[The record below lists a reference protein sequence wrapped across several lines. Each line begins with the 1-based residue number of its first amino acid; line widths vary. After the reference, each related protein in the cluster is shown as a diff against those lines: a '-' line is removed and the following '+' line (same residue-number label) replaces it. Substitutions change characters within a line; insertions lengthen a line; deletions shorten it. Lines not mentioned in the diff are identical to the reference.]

1 MKNKSLNKLKIPK
14 PVSAGILMSYKCSS
28 ECKHCIYFS
37 SPRCDANWISL
48 KEAEK
53 ILTKLSGSILGSRF
67 GDKTIGVN
75 SGIHFTGGE
84 PFFNFDLLLNLTK
97 IAHKLK
103 IPSIFVETNCFWAKD
118 DGSVREKFKALK
130 NAGLLGAL
138 ISVNP
143 FLLDQIPFEKTLR
156 VVRIG
161 REIFGKNVIVYQQ
174 FFYEQFRKLGI
185 KGTLPLQDYLT
196 QYSYYLNLIE
206 LLPMGRVCYAM
217 GPLFM
222 KYPAKKFFGT
232 SCIDE
237 ITRDWH
243 VHIDNY
249 YNYVPGFCSGI
260 SLGDARNMD
269 SILNEIDLKNRPIL
283 RALATDIKNLYD
295 FGTAE
300 FNYKEKEEGY
310 ISKCHLCF
318 DIRKFIAGQ
327 TKEFDELKPKEL
339 YHQAESEK

>member
-1 MKNKSLNKLKIPK
+1 MKSKCLNKLKIPK
-14 PVSAGILMSYKCSS
+14 PVSAGVLLSYKCSS

-37 SPRCDANWISL
+37 SPRCDADWMSL
-48 KEAEK
+48 EEAEK
-53 ILTKLSGSILGSRF
+53 ILIKLSGSILGSQF
-67 GDKTIGVN
+67 GDEVIGVN

-84 PFFNFDLLLNLTK
+84 PFLNFDLLLDLTK
-97 IAHKLK
+97 IAHKLT

-118 DGSVREKFKALK
+118 DNSVREKLKALK
-130 NAGLLGAL
+130 DAGLLGTL

-143 FLLDQIPFEKTLR
+143 FLLDQIPFEKTDR
-156 VVRIG
+156 AVRIS

-196 QYSYYLNLIE
+196 QYSYYLNFIE
-206 LLPMGRVCYAM
+206 LLPMGRVCYSL

-222 KYPAKKFFGT
+222 RYPARNFFGV

-249 YNYVPGFCSGI
+249 YNYIPGFCSGI
-260 SLGDARNMD
+260 SLGNLRNMD
-269 SILNEIDLKNRPIL
+269 SILSEIDLKNHPIL
-283 RALATDIKNLYD
+283 RALTTDIKNLYD
-295 FGTAE
+295 FGKSE
-300 FNYKEKEEGY
+300 FNYKERAEGY

-318 DIRKFIAGQ
+318 DIRKSIAGQ
-327 TKEFDELKPKEL
+327 TKEYSELKPMEL
-339 YHQAESEK
+339 YKQAISEK